1 MESKFGLIRTTCAF
15 CGKEVWSA
23 MGTKYYCT
31 ASCKQKMYRWR
42 KKLDAK
48 KESALYI
55 IKDIASYL
63 TFEDSTPSAV
73 LCLNQI
79 VTEALRQLEAHN
91 VKRVK

>member
-1 MESKFGLIRTTCAF
+1 MEQIGLVRCHCGF
-15 CGKEVWSA
+15 CGKEFFSKR
-23 MGTKYYCT
+23 GSGSYCS

-63 TFEDSTPSAV
+63 TFEDSTPSAL

-79 VTEALRQLEAHN
+79 VTEALRQLELHN
-91 VKRVK
+91 IKRVK